1 MIDIMLKKRIM
12 LLLLAMLIVVSA
24 RSNYERSALTGYID
38 QYFKALIANNASA
51 VPIAGNVKIT
61 LNGDIKSLAG
71 TFWENA
77 ESVVYRFDIVNTR
90 RGDTGTEAV
99 IKNSD
104 GSLTMFMLRMKIE
117 GDRITEIEAI
127 KCNKGEADQIWDA
140 GNLREV
146 SPAYLLS
153 IREVERDSYY
163 DLIGT
168 AESYWRAFQTN
179 GSSDYRPARLLPDS
193 KRFENGMQTTGM
205 IKDGEYE
212 STAKGFDTGFFKER
226 NIWDRRYPV
235 VDEERGVVLSIV
247 RFGIKAGL
255 KSRSEAT
262 SHDRLVAEFFAV
274 RSGMIEEIQAVIV
287 NRPDELSTGWAPDY
301 GPDRAQKE

>member
-1 MIDIMLKKRIM
+1 MLKKRIT
-12 LLLLAMLIVVSA
+12 LLLLAMLVVVSA
-24 RSNYERSALTGYID
+24 HSNYERSALTAYID
-38 QYFKALIANNASA
+38 QYFKALIANNPSTVPLAGSA
-51 VPIAGNVKIT
+51 KIT

-104 GSLTMFMLRMKIE
+104 GSLTMFMLRLKIA
-117 GDRITEIEAI
+117 GDKITEIEAI
-127 KCNKGEADQIWDA
+127 KCNKGEADHIWDA
-140 GNLREV
+140 SNLTEV
-146 SPAYLLS
+146 SPSFLLS

-179 GSSDYRPARLLPDS
+179 GSSEYRPARLLPDS
-193 KRFENGMQTTGM
+193 KRFENGMQATGM
-205 IKDGEYE
+205 IIDGQYE

-247 RFGIKAGL
+247 RFGIKPGL

-262 SHDRLVAEFFAV
+262 SSDRLVAEFFAI
-274 RSGMIEEIQAVIV
+274 RSGMIQEIQAVLV
-287 NRPDELSTGWAPDY
+287 NRPDEMPTGWVADY
-301 GPDRAQKE
+301 GPDRAGKDTVTK

>member
-1 MIDIMLKKRIM
+1 MLKKRIT
-12 LLLLAMLIVVSA
+12 LILLALLIVMPA
-24 RSNYERSALTGYID
+24 HCNYDRSALTGYID
-38 QYFKALIANNASA
+38 QYFKALIANNATV
-51 VPIAGNVKIT
+51 VPLAEGAKIT
-61 LNGDIKSLAG
+61 LNGDIKSLAE

-77 ESVVYRFDIVNTR
+77 ESITYRFDILNTR
-90 RGDTGTEAV
+90 HGDTGTEAV

-117 GDRITEIEAI
+117 GDKIAEIETI

-140 GNLREV
+140 VNLSEV
-146 SPAYLLS
+146 SPSYLLS

-179 GSSDYRPARLLPDS
+179 GSSEYRPARLLPDS

-205 IKDGEYE
+205 IKDGQYE

-247 RFGIKAGL
+247 RFGIKPGL

-262 SHDRLVAEFFAV
+262 SHDRLVAEFFSI
-274 RSGMIEEIQAVIV
+274 RSGLIREIQAVIV
-287 NRPDELSTGWAPDY
+287 NRPENKSTGWVPD
-301 GPDRAQKE
+301 

>member
-1 MIDIMLKKRIM
+1 MLKIRIT
-12 LLLLAMLIVVSA
+12 LLFLAMLVVLPA
-24 RSNYERSALTGYID
+24 HSNYDRPALTAYID
-38 QYFKALIANNASA
+38 QYFKALLANNATA
-51 VPIAGNVKIT
+51 VPLAKSAKIT
-61 LNGDIKSLAG
+61 LNGDIKTLAE

-77 ESVVYRFDIVNTR
+77 ESITFRFDIVNTR

-104 GSLTMFMLRMKIE
+104 RSLTMFMLRMKIE
-117 GDRITEIEAI
+117 GDKIAEIEVI
-127 KCNKGEADQIWDA
+127 KCNKGEADQLWDA
-140 GNLREV
+140 DNLSEV
-146 SPAYLLS
+146 SPSYLLS

-179 GSSDYRPARLLPDS
+179 GSSEYKPARLLPDS
-193 KRFENGMQTTGM
+193 RRFENGMQTTGM
-205 IKDGEYE
+205 IKDGQYE

-247 RFGIKAGL
+247 RFGIKSGL

-262 SHDRLVAEFFAV
+262 SNDRLVAEFFAV
-274 RSGMIEEIQAVIV
+274 RSGLIREIQAVIV
-287 NRPDELSTGWAPDY
+287 NRPDEMSTGWVPDY
-301 GPDRAQKE
+301 GPDRAKKDIVKK

>member
-1 MIDIMLKKRIM
+1 MLKKRIT
-12 LLLLAMLIVVSA
+12 LLLLAMLLVVSA
-24 RSNYERSALTGYID
+24 RSNYERSALTAYID

-51 VPIAGNVKIT
+51 VPLAGSAKIT

-77 ESVVYRFDIVNTR
+77 ESIVYRFDIVNTR

-104 GSLTMFMLRMKIE
+104 GSLTMFMLRLKIE
-117 GDRITEIEAI
+117 GDKITEIEAI
-127 KCNKGEADQIWDA
+127 KCNKGEADGIWDA
-140 GNLREV
+140 GNLKEV
-146 SPAYLLS
+146 SPSYLLS

-205 IKDGEYE
+205 IKDGQYE

-287 NRPDELSTGWAPDY
+287 NRPDEMTTGWPPDY
-301 GPDRAQKE
+301 GPDRAGKDTVTK

>member
-1 MIDIMLKKRIM
+1 MLKKRAS
-12 LLLLAMLIVVSA
+12 LLLLVMLFAMPA
-24 RSNYERSALTGYID
+24 RSNYERSALTGYVD
-38 QYFKALIANNASA
+38 QYFKALLANNASA
-51 VPIAGNVKIT
+51 VPLSKGAIIT
-61 LNGDIKSLAG
+61 LNGDIKSLAEI
-71 TFWENA
+71 FWENA
-77 ESVVYRFDIVNTR
+77 ESITFRFDIVNTR

-104 GSLTMFMLRMKIE
+104 RSLTMFMLRMKIE
-117 GDRITEIEAI
+117 GDKISEIEAI
-127 KCNKGEADQIWDA
+127 KCNKGEADGIWDA
-140 GNLREV
+140 DNLREV
-146 SPAYLLS
+146 SQSYLLS

-179 GSSDYRPARLLPDS
+179 GSSDYKPARLLPDS

-205 IKDGEYE
+205 IKDGQYE

-226 NIWDRRYPV
+226 NIWGRRYPV

-247 RFGIKAGL
+247 RFGIKSGL

-262 SHDRLVAEFFAV
+262 SHDRLVAEFFAI
-274 RSGMIEEIQAVIV
+274 RSGFLQEIQAVIV
-287 NRPDELSTGWAPDY
+287 NRPDEMSTGWVPDY
-301 GPDRAQKE
+301 GPDRAEKIN